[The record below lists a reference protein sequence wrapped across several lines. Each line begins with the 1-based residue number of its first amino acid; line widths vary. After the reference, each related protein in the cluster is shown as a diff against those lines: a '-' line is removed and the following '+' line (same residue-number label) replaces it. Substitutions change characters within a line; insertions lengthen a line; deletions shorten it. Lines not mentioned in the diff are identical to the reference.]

1 MCGEN
6 NTKPPY
12 PLNDYPPTQI
22 QCLSLTTRQHIM
34 EIAQQAAYGQQWC
47 LHLSSRTH
55 RWWDAGS
62 RNNHLNRRKTTTA
75 SINRLTVHADI
86 NLTSTDNNS
95 IPHNFWAIIA
105 HLICVEQETVY
116 LFIIVDRGLVI
127 IIKDI
132 SICTTS
138 KLEFMIHTE
147 VGKVLDA
154 RSVLARRYGRQEKGR
169 RLYSVLA
176 RRKKGKEKISQI
188 E

>member
-1 MCGEN
+1 MACLMC
-6 NTKPPY
+6 
-12 PLNDYPPTQI
+12 
-22 QCLSLTTRQHIM
+22 
-34 EIAQQAAYGQQWC
+34 A
-47 LHLSSRTH
+47 
-55 RWWDAGS
+55 
-62 RNNHLNRRKTTTA
+62 
-75 SINRLTVHADI
+75 
-86 NLTSTDNNS
+86 
-95 IPHNFWAIIA
+95 
-105 HLICVEQETVY
+105 EQETAH
-116 LFIIVDRGLVI
+116 LFVIVSGGLVT